1 MLVVVELQ
9 SQSLNAETCAIFNV
23 SADIGRSVE
32 LVIILSLFVKDAR
45 KDLKMKATSNTLNLV
60 PAIREIEHQISK
72 MEGEFAAQI
81 APYKRSLTEL
91 RRINTAC
98 EACGGEGK
106 VLRSRACAEDD
117 RPDPNDPTDW
127 RRCEVCHGTGLAR
140 IPSVAPSKN

>member
-1 MLVVVELQ
+1 MFNANVDIGC
-9 SQSLNAETCAIFNV
+9 NAEP
-23 SADIGRSVE
+23 
-32 LVIILSLFVKDAR
+32 LIILNPYVR
-45 KDLKMKATSNTLNLV
+45 TVREDLEMRVTSNTLNLV

-81 APYKRSLTEL
+81 TPYKRSLEEL
-91 RRINTAC
+91 RKINTAC

-127 RRCEVCHGTGLAR
+127 RKCEVCCGTGLAR
-140 IPSVAPSKN
+140 IPSVAPSKD